1 MALPYHNMIE
11 DNKEINGINT
21 SITKQDAQNS
31 FFFNRLKNYGSL
43 QSK

>member
-21 SITKQDAQNS
+21 SITKQDVQNS